1 MAFKA
6 LKDRKLRSALTVLGI
21 VIGSAL
27 IVALVASTG
36 GLTASV
42 TKQIEK
48 IGVTT
53 ITVSPTSPRNPVTD
67 LDIDAVKGIVGV
79 ADVIPYY
86 SQRLIL
92 SSGSDTLSVSLY
104 GIEQAKLQLL
114 YKSLVINQGTLAD
127 EYDPTGMVIGSAI
140 ANPTS
145 GSFSPVGLNDMLV
158 LQGSSSP
165 SSTSTPTYSFIVKG
179 ILAPFGAAG
188 FVNIDETVFMSL
200 NGARLLFGSAYY
212 SGLYVIA
219 ESPDVVNS
227 VVTSLQTHFGSN
239 ARVTSS
245 SAFLST
251 VQSITGQLTIFLGSV
266 ATVSLFV
273 AGVGITNTMY
283 ISVIERTREIGILKA
298 IGFRPKQIL
307 SLFLW
312 EAAVTGMLGSVF
324 GTLTGVG
331 LSYLLG
337 GGLPFFGGARTSG
350 GGAPGGGG
358 GPGQTVLGA
367 SSFSPVFSAN
377 LMVFSL
383 VFPVAIAVLA
393 GFYPA
398 WRASRMNTVTALKY
412 E

>member
-42 TKQIEK
+42 TSQIEK

-53 ITVSPTSPRNPVTD
+53 ITVFSTSPRTPITD
-67 LDIDAVKGIVGV
+67 QDVEAVREIVGV
-79 ADVIPYY
+79 KDVIPYY
-86 SQRLIL
+86 QQRLTL
-92 SSGSDTLSVSLY
+92 TSGSDTLSVSLY
-104 GIEQAKLQLL
+104 GIEQNKLQIL
-114 YKSLVINQGTLAD
+114 YKSLVLSQGALAD
-127 EYDPTGMVIGSAI
+127 EYDPTGIVIGSGI
-140 ANPTS
+140 ANPSS
-145 GSFSPVGLNDMLV
+145 GSFPTVGVDDMLI
-158 LQGSSSP
+158 LQGSASP
-165 SSTSTPTYSFIVKG
+165 SSRSTPTYSFLVKG

-188 FVNIDETVFMSL
+188 FVNIDETVFLSL

-212 SGLYVIA
+212 SGMYAIA
-219 ESPDVVNS
+219 ESPDAVSS
-227 VVTSLQTHFGSN
+227 VVTSMQNYFGSN

-251 VQSITGQLTIFLGSV
+251 VQSITSQLTLFLGSV
-266 ATVSLFV
+266 AAVSLVV
-273 AGVGITNTMY
+273 AGVGIANTMY

-324 GTLTGVG
+324 GTITGVG

-337 GGLPFFGGARTSG
+337 GGLPFIGGRRTT
-350 GGAPGGGG
+350 GAAPSGG
-358 GPGQTVLGA
+358 GPGQMVAFGST
-367 SSFSPVFSAN
+367 SFSPVFSAY
-377 LMVFSL
+377 LIVFSL
-383 VFPVAIAVLA
+383 LFPVAIAVLA

-398 WRASRMNTVTALKY
+398 WRASRMNAVTALKY